1 MIQMNT
7 TIQIEKKANIA
18 WIWLNRA
25 EVRNAFNDVMIG
37 ELTEALVTLG
47 EDSSVK
53 VVVLAGRGPT
63 FCAGADLNWMK
74 RMARYTY
81 EENLSDAAGLARML
95 EVLYRLPKPTI
106 ARISGHA
113 YAGGMG
119 LVAACDIA
127 VASEETQFCLSEVKI
142 GLIPAT
148 IGPYVVNAMG
158 PRAARRYM
166 LSAERFN
173 AASAR
178 RLGLVHEVV
187 NTQDLDEMVITFTD
201 HFIKGGAGAHRDTK
215 SLIELIEQSDLNRAL
230 IDETAVRIARTR
242 ASDEG
247 KEGIRS
253 FLEKRKPDWLTED
266 NN

>member
-1 MIQMNT
+1 MYT
-7 TIQIEKKANIA
+7 TIQIEKKASVA
-18 WIWLNRA
+18 WVWLNRP

-47 EDSSVK
+47 EDPSVK

-74 RMARYTY
+74 RMAQYTY
-81 EENLSDAAGLARML
+81 DENRLDAADLARML

-119 LVAACDIA
+119 LVSACDIA

-148 IGPYVVNAMG
+148 IGPYVVTAMG
-158 PRAARRYM
+158 ARAARRYM
-166 LSAERFN
+166 LSAEQFN
-173 AASAR
+173 AASAL

-187 NTQDLDEMVITFTD
+187 DTQDLDGMVKTFID
-201 HFIKGGAGAHRDTK
+201 HFMKGAAGAHRETK
-215 SLIELIEQSDLNRAL
+215 ALIELIEQSYLDQGL
-230 IDETAVRIARTR
+230 IDETAVRIARVR
-242 ASDEG
+242 VSDEG
-247 KEGIRS
+247 KEGVGS
-253 FLEKRKPDWLTED
+253 FLEKRKPDWLTKD
-266 NN
+266 KN